1 MFILITSRYI
11 KFKLVKIILSMCV
24 ADGKYCFCMFNL
36 TNTTINYDDTW
47 KIKRSKKKKYTIK
60 V

>member
-1 MFILITSRYI
+1 
-11 KFKLVKIILSMCV
+11 MCV

-36 TNTTINYDDTW
+36 TTTTISYNDTW
-47 KIKRSKKKKYTIK
+47 KIKRSKKKKNYTIK